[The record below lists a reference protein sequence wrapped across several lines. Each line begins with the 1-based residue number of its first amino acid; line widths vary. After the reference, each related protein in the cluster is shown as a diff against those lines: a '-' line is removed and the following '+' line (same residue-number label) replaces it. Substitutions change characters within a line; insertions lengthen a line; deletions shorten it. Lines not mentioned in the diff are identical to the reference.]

1 MLAILYNTSNFT
13 LGWFKKV
20 DLMAYIFRQ
29 NFSSLFKCHFS
40 FQLLSKTWLW
50 RIKILSETR
59 KNLQCQTMPSNQKH
73 LIQEIFILILFNGL
87 CDHTRP
93 FGLQKLKF
101 PIKSNFL
108 LINFGII
115 DKKWKSS
122 QLYGQNF
129 GTFQ

>member
-73 LIQEIFILILFNGL
+73 SIPKIFIFILFNESS
-87 CDHTRP
+87 DNTRL
-93 FGLQKLKF
+93 FGLQKLKLV
-101 PIKSNFL
+101 SYT
-108 LINFGII
+108 
-115 DKKWKSS
+115 KKLWKPGDEGFWKIWKRRFF
-122 QLYGQNF
+122 QDIQNSF
-129 GTFQ
+129 W